1 MTAQFTEFETINDQD
16 LQAAAG
22 GIVAVPEKLG
32 HPDIDHIKKMGKALA
47 KKMHDGASD
56 VA

>member
-1 MTAQFTEFETINDQD
+1 MTAQFIEFETINDQD
-16 LQAAAG
+16 LQAAGG

-32 HPDIDHIKKMGKALA
+32 HPDIGHIKKMAKALA

>member
-1 MTAQFTEFETINDQD
+1 MIAQFIEFETINDQD

-32 HPDIDHIKKMGKALA
+32 HLDIDYIKKMAKALA

-56 VA
+56 MA

>member
-1 MTAQFTEFETINDQD
+1 MTAQFIEFETINDQD
-16 LQAAAG
+16 LQAAGG

-32 HPDIDHIKKMGKALA
+32 HLDVDHIKEMAKALA

>member
-1 MTAQFTEFETINDQD
+1 MTAQFIEFETINDQD

-22 GIVAVPEKLG
+22 GIVAVPGKLG
-32 HPDIDHIKKMGKALA
+32 HPDIDHIKKMAKALA

-56 VA
+56 MA